1 MCGTIHHNNVCHWTA
16 GTLRYLIVIDVLVR
30 HYFWEKISGAHRGL
44 GIDLGL
50 QGPITKKRIL
60 ERSQVIF

>member
-30 HYFWEKISGAHRGL
+30 HYFWEKISGATALWAYLMDDSGTFIENPMEIR
-44 GIDLGL
+44 DF
-50 QGPITKKRIL
+50 IT
-60 ERSQVIF
+60 S